1 MDRVNNGAGLRETHA
16 MTDTVA
22 ATDIASVDQPHLGFM
37 LLALLGEHL
46 GVDVWVEG
54 EESFTIASRKGH
66 LWLCNS
72 NFGSRNLR
80 GVTGDE
86 MVHSL
91 FRIQLGYWRQHT
103 KSITS
108 QENDVLGVATDSWE
122 LNVSDMLKRIANTRV
137 GREADVV
144 VVDGALITLCIEVA
158 SVFNNSAKFDGVENI
173 RLSSSRETISLGV
186 ASAFDVENVFVGP
199 NVLIVTNK
207 QTFRVR
213 GKSGLTSSGETKED
227 RSVTFGSDV
236 CRTMHAKSSAFWHVV
251 MHDSKYTL
259 LHLTSVRGT
268 EDDKLLGCEV
278 NSYASLVCDVLDIL
292 ISDELSC
299 VENCEVRAIVGKVLL
314 ECLKI
319 CSDEHLFHEECMI
332 RSARYDT
339 SLNPVFLVPASVSI
353 NDKELNFKGK
363 KSIEIKRARAQG
375 TYSLTQ
381 VHEVDSSLLVSV
393 VALRAA
399 LDVDGTPVDGLR
411 QADQS

>member
-1 MDRVNNGAGLRETHA
+1 
-16 MTDTVA
+16 
-22 ATDIASVDQPHLGFM
+22 
-37 LLALLGEHL
+37 
-46 GVDVWVEG
+46 
-54 EESFTIASRKGH
+54 
-66 LWLCNS
+66 
-72 NFGSRNLR
+72 
-80 GVTGDE
+80 
-86 MVHSL
+86 
-91 FRIQLGYWRQHT
+91 
-103 KSITS
+103 
-108 QENDVLGVATDSWE
+108 
-122 LNVSDMLKRIANTRV
+122 MLKRIANTRV

-332 RSARYDT
+332 RSARDDT

-353 NDKELNFKGK
+353 NDK
-363 KSIEIKRARAQG
+363 
-375 TYSLTQ
+375 
-381 VHEVDSSLLVSV
+381 
-393 VALRAA
+393 
-399 LDVDGTPVDGLR
+399 
-411 QADQS
+411 